1 MFVKYVQKVILELN
15 ELRKL
20 QGLLEDYKTILH
32 NFEFSTN
39 SVKSAPIKILIH
51 KDFGGNVGFH
61 LQYHRN
67 QSTLQVLLFV
77 TTGE

>member
-32 NFEFSTN
+32 NF
-39 SVKSAPIKILIH
+39 
-51 KDFGGNVGFH
+51 DFP
-61 LQYHRN
+61 L
-67 QSTLQVLLFV
+67 TL
-77 TTGE
+77 